1 MSVIFID
8 RRVLNQERNL
18 DNRRKFFNKVKSH
31 LLSSMKDLGE
41 DAISDI
47 AKSKRRVTLSD
58 EAIEEPFFTLATT
71 GVWKFVVS
79 GNSYIAG
86 DQIGK
91 PSGGSGP
98 GEGGEPS
105 EDGDGEDDFVF
116 EVNSE
121 EFLQLFFED
130 LELPNMQDK
139 MVARHEVFTWQRKG
153 FATSGA
159 PANMDL
165 RRTIK
170 NSLGRRIAL
179 RRPKIEDL
187 VQKDDETEEEFN
199 ERVAHWKRIPYIDP
213 QDQRFRNFEQLPVP
227 SFSAV
232 VFFLMDVSGSMSEH
246 HKDLA
251 KRFFML
257 KYYFLQRKYTNVEI
271 VYISHTH
278 VQEEVDE
285 QDFFYSTKSGG
296 TLVLPA
302 LQLVS
307 KIIQDRFPLA
317 EWNVYIGQASDG
329 DCFGEDG
336 ARCVEYLHDVL
347 LSTVQYMSYLNVDRG
362 GLSGVSSLEKSYKRI
377 TRDNFSQVRASHKR
391 DIFPVFH
398 KLFSRNKEQT
408 SNHNH

>member
-41 DAISDI
+41 DAIADI

-130 LELPNMQDK
+130 LELPNMEDK

-153 FATSGA
+153 FSTSGA

-179 RRPKIEDL
+179 
-187 VQKDDETEEEFN
+187 
-199 ERVAHWKRIPYIDP
+199 
-213 QDQRFRNFEQLPVP
+213 
-227 SFSAV
+227 
-232 VFFLMDVSGSMSEH
+232 
-246 HKDLA
+246 
-251 KRFFML
+251 
-257 KYYFLQRKYTNVEI
+257 
-271 VYISHTH
+271 
-278 VQEEVDE
+278 
-285 QDFFYSTKSGG
+285 
-296 TLVLPA
+296 
-302 LQLVS
+302 
-307 KIIQDRFPLA
+307 
-317 EWNVYIGQASDG
+317 
-329 DCFGEDG
+329 
-336 ARCVEYLHDVL
+336 
-347 LSTVQYMSYLNVDRG
+347 
-362 GLSGVSSLEKSYKRI
+362 
-377 TRDNFSQVRASHKR
+377 
-391 DIFPVFH
+391 
-398 KLFSRNKEQT
+398 
-408 SNHNH
+408 